1 MEKKILYDYMKDFAW
16 KSLSWIIKL
25 DTSQSNEKNPFK
37 NEVEPRDCHIQLHK
51 SEKDRHCIIFDI
63 HGH

>member
-1 MEKKILYDYMKDFAW
+1 MRIEKKNLICDYMKDFAW
-16 KSLSWIIKL
+16 KSLSWIIGV

-51 SEKDRHCIIFDI
+51 SERKR
-63 HGH
+63 

>member
-1 MEKKILYDYMKDFAW
+1 MKDFAW

-51 SEKDRHCIIFDI
+51 SEKDRHCIIFHI